1 MTKPK
6 CLFVGDGC
14 VATGFARMNH
24 AYIAGIQDTW
34 DVSMIALNHHGD
46 PHSYPYDIY
55 PPYNRLH
62 GGDSPWG
69 VARVPELIA
78 KTRPDMMVLVNDP
91 WNLPMYMKVAGNTP
105 IIASVAV
112 DGLNCRGNMMNGLRH
127 AIFWTR
133 FGEVQARLGGYTGPA
148 SIVPL
153 GVDLSVYH
161 PTEQAEARRRIGLP
175 AQLRDGA
182 FIVGVVGRNQPR
194 KRIDLAMIYF
204 AEWIKSTGN
213 LDAYLFLHVGPTG
226 DRGYDVEQLA
236 QYLQISNRVIV
247 SQPEIGQGMAEEH
260 LKYVYGSFDAML
272 STTQGEG
279 WGLTHLE
286 GMACGV
292 PQILP
297 RWSALGEW
305 AVGAAHLVECSA
317 VSCTPNNI
325 NVVGGI
331 PDKDET
337 VMALERVYSE
347 YSYRT
352 QLKDAGIALARLPQ
366 YRWESI
372 GQQFAEILESCMSP
386 VILQEQVG

>member
-24 AYIAGIQDTW
+24 AYIAGIQETW
-34 DVSMIALNHHGD
+34 DVSMIALNYHGD
-46 PHSYPYDIY
+46 PHKYPYDVY
-55 PPYNRLH
+55 PAFDRVN
-62 GGDSPWG
+62 DSPWG
-69 VARVPELIA
+69 VSRVPELIA
-78 KTRPDMMVLVNDP
+78 KTRPDLLVLVNDP
-91 WNLPMYMKVAGNTP
+91 WNLPAYMKVAGNTP
-105 IIASVAV
+105 VIASVAV
-112 DGLNCRGNMMNGLRH
+112 DGLNCRGNLMNGLRH
-127 AIFWTR
+127 AIFWTK
-133 FGEVQARLGGYTGPA
+133 FGADQARLGGYTGPA
-148 SIVPL
+148 TVVPL

-161 PTEQAEARRRIGLP
+161 PTERAEARRRIGLP
-175 AQLRDGA
+175 AQFRDGA

-213 LDAYLFLHVGPTG
+213 RDAYLFLHVGPTG

-236 QYLQISNRVIV
+236 HYLQISNRVIL
-247 SQPEIGQGMAEEH
+247 SKPEIGQGMAEEH
-260 LKYVYGSFDAML
+260 LKWVYGTFDAML

-286 GMACGV
+286 GMACGI

-305 AVGAAHLVECSA
+305 ADGAAHLVSCSSVA
-317 VSCTPNNI
+317 CTPNNV

-331 PDKDET
+331 ADKDQT
-337 VMALERVYSE
+337 VAALQRMYEDE
-347 YSYRT
+347 AHRT
-352 QLKDAGIALARLPQ
+352 HLGQLGLKRASLPE
-366 YRWESI
+366 YRWDRI
-372 GQQFAEILESCMSP
+372 GHQFAEVLEGCLSP
-386 VILQEQVG
+386 VVLQERVG